1 MLLNLHRWG
10 PTEAESVVCIHGITQ
25 HGGVFS
31 ELGRRLAPSGRSVVA
46 VDLRGHGESGREPP
60 WNVESHARDVV
71 ETLRAEGIRSAALVG
86 HSFGALVAATIAAAE
101 EDLVECLVM
110 LDPGL
115 RLPPDRALR
124 RAEVDRLDWSFAT
137 PQGAINALLAG
148 ESLVAAPEEV
158 VAAFVRDDLR
168 QGVDGRY
175 RFSFCP
181 AAVVTAWSEMTLPMP
196 PVTAVR
202 TLIVW
207 AAAASLHDPDLESR
221 YRERLGEMLTVAKV
235 PNGHN
240 VFWESPLETTA
251 AIERFLCDDSGDA
264 DAVPGYSGDAGTFHP
279 LL

>member
-1 MLLNLHRWG
+1 MLLHLHRWG
-10 PTEAESVVCIHGITQ
+10 PVKAESVVCIHGIAQ
-25 HGGVFS
+25 HGGVFA

-46 VDLRGHGESGREPP
+46 VDLRGHGESGHEPP
-60 WNVESHARDVV
+60 WNAETHAGDVV

-86 HSFGALVAATIAAAE
+86 HSFGARVAATIAAAE
-101 EDLVECLVM
+101 KDLVERLAM

-115 RLPPDRALR
+115 RLPPERALR

-137 PQGAINALLAG
+137 SQGAVNALLAG

-181 AAVVTAWSEMTLPMP
+181 AAVVTAWSEMTLPAP
-196 PVTAVR
+196 PVAAVR
-202 TLIVW
+202 TLVVW
-207 AAAASLHDPDLESR
+207 AAASMHDPDLERR
-221 YRERLGEMLTVAKV
+221 YRDRLGEALTVARV

-240 VFWESPLETTA
+240 VLWESPLETTA
-251 AIERFLCDDSGDA
+251 AIERFLRDDSGAGDA
-264 DAVPGYSGDAGTFHP
+264 IPGYFEDGGAFQP

>member
-10 PTEAESVVCIHGITQ
+10 PAKAEGVVCIHGITQ
-25 HGGVFS
+25 HGGVFTG
-31 ELGRRLAPSGRSVVA
+31 LGRRLAPSGQLVVA

-71 ETLRAEGIRSAALVG
+71 ETLRAEGIRSATLVG
-86 HSFGALVAATIAAAE
+86 HSFGARVAATIAAAE
-101 EDLVECLVM
+101 EDLVERLVM

-115 RLPPDRALR
+115 RLPPERALR

-137 PQGAINALLAG
+137 PQGAVNALLAG

-168 QGVDGRY
+168 RGVDGRY

-181 AAVVTAWSEMTLPMP
+181 AAVVTAWSEMTLPTP
-196 PVTAVR
+196 SVAAVP

-207 AAAASLHDPDLESR
+207 AAAASLRDPDLEPR
-221 YRERLGEMLTVAKV
+221 YRDRLGEMLTVTKV

-240 VFWESPLETTA
+240 VLWESPLETTA
-251 AIERFLCDDSGDA
+251 AIERFLCDDAGGA
-264 DAVPGYSGDAGTFHP
+264 DAVPGYFGDAGTFQP

>member
-25 HGGVFS
+25 HGGVFA
-31 ELGRRLAPSGRSVVA
+31 ELGRRLAPGGRSVVA
-46 VDLRGHGESGREPP
+46 VDLRGHGESGHEPP
-60 WNVESHARDVV
+60 WNVESHATDVV

-86 HSFGALVAATIAAAE
+86 HSFGARVAATIAAAE
-101 EDLVECLVM
+101 EDLVECLMM

-115 RLPPDRALR
+115 RLPADRALR
-124 RAEVDRLDWSFAT
+124 RAEVDRLDWSFAA
-137 PQGAINALLAG
+137 PQGAVNALLAG

-181 AAVVTAWSEMTLPMP
+181 AAVVTAWSEMTLPPP
-196 PVTAVR
+196 PVATVR
-202 TLIVW
+202 TLVVW
-207 AAAASLHDPDLESR
+207 AAAALHDPDLESR
-221 YRERLGEMLTVAKV
+221 YREQLGEMLTVAKV

-240 VFWESPLETTA
+240 VLWESPSETA
-251 AIERFLCDDSGDA
+251 AVIERFLCDDSGDA

>member
-10 PTEAESVVCIHGITQ
+10 PAKAESVVCIHGITQ
-25 HGGVFS
+25 HGGVFGV
-31 ELGRRLAPSGRSVVA
+31 LGRQLGPSGRSVVA
-46 VDLRGHGESGREPP
+46 VDLRGHGESGHEPP

-71 ETLRAEGIRSAALVG
+71 ETLRAEGIRSATLVG
-86 HSFGALVAATIAAAE
+86 HSFGARVAATIAAAE
-101 EDLVECLVM
+101 EDLVERLVM

-115 RLPPDRALR
+115 RLPPERALR

-137 PQGAINALLAG
+137 PQGAVNALLAG
-148 ESLVAAPEEV
+148 ESLVAAPEDV

-181 AAVVTAWSEMTLPMP
+181 AAVVTAWSEMTLPTP
-196 PVTAVR
+196 PVAPVR
-202 TLIVW
+202 TLVVW
-207 AAAASLHDPDLESR
+207 AAGALLHDPDLEPR
-221 YRERLGEMLTVAKV
+221 YRDRLGEMLTVAKV

-240 VFWESPLETTA
+240 VLWESPLETAA
-251 AIERFLCDDSGDA
+251 AIERFLCDDSGAA
-264 DAVPGYSGDAGTFHP
+264 DAVPGYFGDAGTFQP